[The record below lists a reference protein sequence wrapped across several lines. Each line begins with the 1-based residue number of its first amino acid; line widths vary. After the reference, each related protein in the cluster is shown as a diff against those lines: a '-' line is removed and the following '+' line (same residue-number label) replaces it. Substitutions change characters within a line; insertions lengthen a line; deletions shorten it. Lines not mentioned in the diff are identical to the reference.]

1 MEADVNRKKKEWEE
15 EKEKLVGLE
24 SKDDLKVEIK

>member
-1 MEADVNRKKKEWEE
+1 MEADVNRKKEEWEE